1 MFPKSVSGTSLNIL
15 KNKAQHMLAEF
26 IIVAAQSCQNGQ
38 CPTAEKSSVVA
49 TTVTVI
55 NGPPAWLAFY
65 GHKQKTYGRE
75 YARRLLRPVKT
86 CCGGK
91 CK

>member
-1 MFPKSVSGTSLNIL
+1 
-15 KNKAQHMLAEF
+15 MLAEI
-26 IIVAAQSCQNGQ
+26 IIVTAQSCQSGQ
-38 CPTAEKSSVVA
+38 CPTTEDSSAVVKKSLTTA

-65 GHKQKTYGRE
+65 GHRQKTYGRE
-75 YARRLLRPVKT
+75 YARRLLRPVTT

>member
-1 MFPKSVSGTSLNIL
+1 
-15 KNKAQHMLAEF
+15 MLAE
-26 IIVAAQSCQNGQ
+26 IILVTAQSCQSGR
-38 CPTAEKSSVVA
+38 CPTTKDSLVVVKESLTTT

-55 NGPPAWLAFY
+55 NGPPAWLSFY
-65 GHKQKTYGRE
+65 GHRQKTYGRE
-75 YARRLLRPVKT
+75 YARRLLRPVTT

>member
-1 MFPKSVSGTSLNIL
+1 
-15 KNKAQHMLAEF
+15 MLAEIIF
-26 IIVAAQSCQNGQ
+26 ITAQSCQNGQ
-38 CPTAEKSSVVA
+38 CPPTVQSSVTA

-75 YARRLLRPVKT
+75 YARRLLRPITT